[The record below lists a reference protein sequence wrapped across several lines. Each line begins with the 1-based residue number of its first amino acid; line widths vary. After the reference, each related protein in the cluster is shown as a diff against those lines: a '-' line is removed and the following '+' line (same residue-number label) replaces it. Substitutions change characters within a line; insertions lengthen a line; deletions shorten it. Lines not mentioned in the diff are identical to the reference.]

1 MYHTDQYSNML
12 QIVYV
17 RANINNL
24 GIMLIIDEME
34 FEAFTHLILIKI
46 TQNLKNLKCT
56 SNLLKMFQNYSR
68 LL

>member
-1 MYHTDQYSNML
+1 M

>member
-1 MYHTDQYSNML
+1 MYHTDQYSNM